1 MTTKKQIQ
9 DFIVLNNKKINSDYF
24 ELELKAPVKLPEI
37 FPAQFIEIHIE
48 NAKDTFL
55 RRPISIHDID
65 YDKNT
70 ITLLIQIKGEGTKT
84 LSKIEK
90 DASLNIIYPLG
101 NSFSIPDKK
110 EKVLLVGG
118 GCGSAPLLFLAKYL
132 FNKNIIPY
140 ILIGGKSE
148 NDILKIEN
156 FGEYGNVF
164 ITTEDGSLGF
174 KGIVTEHP
182 LLKKEVEK
190 HNISKI
196 YTCGPE
202 PMMKAIAKIANKN
215 NIACEASL
223 ENMMACGIGAC
234 LCCVVE
240 TTSGNQRVCC
250 DGPVFDVKN
259 LKGWE

>member
-1 MTTKKQIQ
+1 MANKKQIQ
-9 DFIVLNNKKINSDYF
+9 DFIVLSNKKINSNYF
-24 ELELKAPVKLPEI
+24 ELELKAPEKLPEI
-37 FPAQFIEIHIE
+37 LPAQFLEILID

-55 RRPISIHDID
+55 RRPISIHDVD
-65 YDKNT
+65 YEKNT

-101 NSFSIPDKK
+101 NSFSMPDEK

-132 FNKNIIPY
+132 FMKNIIPY
-140 ILIGGKSE
+140 ILIGGKTE
-148 NDILKIEN
+148 DDILKIEN
-156 FGEYGNVF
+156 FGEYAKVF

-182 LLKKEVEK
+182 LLKKAGEQ
-190 HNISKI
+190 NISKI
-196 YTCGPE
+196 YSCGPL

-215 NIACEASL
+215 NILCEASL

-234 LCCVVE
+234 LCCTVE

-250 DGPVFDVKN
+250 DGPVFDVKK
-259 LKGWE
+259 LIGWE